1 HCIILLGLPLLF
13 SVATGKLA
21 FDGFRHYRL
30 SPMSARALSRLRWL
44 ETEFPAEPDP
54 LSGLMFL
61 TRPGRK
67 FTSVDVLVP
76 PGLNAAFLN
85 LVQATSAMRMQ
96 LIHKDYGRQLALF
109 NQENARAHQQN
120 SEALKRRR
128 READEGRVTGRMQMN
143 HNFYRSYAEIRRSLI
158 ELKDRCNELHPG
170 TCSLERIGRTFEG
183 RKLFVLKIAKNKSP
197 DSSKKTAVWLD
208 AGIHAREWVSPAT
221 ALYIADQLINVG
233 LPASLSNA
241 NQSSL
246 TVIEAAEIVERHE
259 IMMLI
264 LYNPDGYEYSRL
276 RNRMWRK
283 NREVNGMRRYCRGV
297 DLNRNY
303 GYRWG
308 GGAGSSG
315 FPCADN
321 FRGPTAF
328 SAAETSAVRRYLE
341 SRKSRLLMFV
351 SLHSFGQYLLI
362 PYGYQKNTYSKTHH
376 EKMMCAATLAVHKMF
391 AINDRFYALGTGS
404 DMLYEANGGSDDWA
418 HGSLGVPYSFTVEL
432 PDEGDYGFLLPGYLV
447 PSVGREAMRGL
458 GSLLSSARRLEGQQE
473 DAADSANA
481 QPCNRLMQNAASGN

>member
-1 HCIILLGLPLLF
+1 MNHFQHCIVLLGLPLLF
-13 SVATGKLA
+13 SVATGKFA

-67 FTSVDVLVP
+67 FASVDVLVP

-96 LIHKDYGRQLALF
+96 LIHKDYGSWPCSIKRTLERI
-109 NQENARAHQQN
+109 NKN

-128 READEGRVTGRMQMN
+128 READGGRVTGRMQMN

-183 RKLFVLKIAKNKSP
+183 RRLFVLKIAKNKSP

-208 AGIHAREWVSPAT
+208 AGIHAREWVSR
-221 ALYIADQLINVG
+221 QLRCT
-233 LPASLSNA
+233 LLT
-241 NQSSL
+241 SSL
-246 TVIEAAEIVERHE
+246 MWAC
-259 IMMLI
+259 
-264 LYNPDGYEYSRL
+264 PP
-276 RNRMWRK
+276 NRMWRK

-321 FRGPTAF
+321 FRGPAAF

>member
-1 HCIILLGLPLLF
+1 PVVTRQPSNSTI
-13 SVATGKLA
+13 
-21 FDGFRHYRL
+21 
-30 SPMSARALSRLRWL
+30 
-44 ETEFPAEPDP
+44 DP
-54 LSGLMFL
+54 
-61 TRPGRK
+61 TK
-67 FTSVDVLVP
+67 
-76 PGLNAAFLN
+76 
-85 LVQATSAMRMQ
+85 
-96 LIHKDYGRQLALF
+96 
-109 NQENARAHQQN
+109 
-120 SEALKRRR
+120 
-128 READEGRVTGRMQMN
+128 
-143 HNFYRSYAEIRRSLI
+143 IRRSLI

-303 GYRWG
+303 GYRWAAALAAAASRAPTIS
-308 GGAGSSG
+308 AGR
-315 FPCADN
+315 PP
-321 FRGPTAF
+321 FRPLKRAPYGDTWSP
-328 SAAETSAVRRYLE
+328 E
-341 SRKSRLLMFV
+341 SRD
-351 SLHSFGQYLLI
+351 
-362 PYGYQKNTYSKTHH
+362 
-376 EKMMCAATLAVHKMF
+376 C
-391 AINDRFYALGTGS
+391 
-404 DMLYEANGGSDDWA
+404 
-418 HGSLGVPYSFTVEL
+418 
-432 PDEGDYGFLLPGYLV
+432 
-447 PSVGREAMRGL
+447 
-458 GSLLSSARRLEGQQE
+458 
-473 DAADSANA
+473 
-481 QPCNRLMQNAASGN
+481 